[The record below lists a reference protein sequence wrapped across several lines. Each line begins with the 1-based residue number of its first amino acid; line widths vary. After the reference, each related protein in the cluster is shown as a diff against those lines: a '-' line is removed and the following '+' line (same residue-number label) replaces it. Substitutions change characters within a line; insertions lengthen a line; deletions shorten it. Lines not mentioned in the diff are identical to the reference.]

1 MKIGNRK
8 LDIGNNAANLGFA
21 KLFLICSLTS
31 SLSCRN
37 EPQITPAFYHWQTQ
51 FSLSQKEQAYLDSL
65 SAEKLY
71 TKFFDIEWDATQEMP
86 IPLAEVEIRNWG
98 IGELGNRGIGS
109 PAASLWRPK
118 EIVPTIFITNQTFQ
132 NLSQDKI
139 EWLAARVDEK
149 LQELWHQLPDQTL
162 HEVQFDCDWTASTK
176 DSFFQFIEIFKSKNT
191 DIQISATIRLHQI
204 RDYKTT
210 GVPPVDRGMLMF
222 YNTGDV
228 EDWQENNSILN
239 IEIAQNYLPTS
250 NFQLP
255 TSKVYPMPL
264 DIALPI
270 FAWGVLFRDGRMIR
284 LINNLRSEQLTDT
297 TRFQKM
303 TNNRFEVTKSTYLEG
318 YYLYQGDQIRT
329 ETIDT
334 TLLHKA
340 ADLIK
345 NRLKNRDLTVAFYH
359 LDTAT
364 IKYFPHD
371 VLESVC
377 EKFISN

>member
-1 MKIGNRK
+1 MKYNLIAIGQ
-8 LDIGNNAANLGFA
+8 
-21 KLFLICSLTS
+21 FLQRI
-31 SLSCRN
+31 
-37 EPQITPAFYHWQTQ
+37 
-51 FSLSQKEQAYLDSL
+51 D
-65 SAEKLY
+65 
-71 TKFFDIEWDATQEMP
+71 
-86 IPLAEVEIRNWG
+86 
-98 IGELGNRGIGS
+98 
-109 PAASLWRPK
+109 
-118 EIVPTIFITNQTFQ
+118 
-132 NLSQDKI
+132 
-139 EWLAARVDEK
+139 
-149 LQELWHQLPDQTL
+149 
-162 HEVQFDCDWTASTK
+162 
-176 DSFFQFIEIFKSKNT
+176 FFQFIENFKAKNAG
-191 DIQISATIRLHQI
+191 IQLSATIRLHQI
-204 RDYKTT
+204 RDYKNT

-222 YNTGDV
+222 YNTGNV
-228 EDWQENNSILN
+228 ENWSEENSILN

-250 NFQLP
+250 NFSVGVLRYQLP
-255 TSKVYPMPL
+255 TSKVYQMPL

-284 LINNLRSEQLTDT
+284 LINNLRAAQLTDT

-345 NRLKNRDLTVAFYH
+345 SKLKNHNLTVAFYH

-364 IKYFPHD
+364 IKYFPYD

-377 EKFISN
+377 EKFSK